1 MKNKNVI
8 IITLSTLVILGIL
21 ATIANQQT
29 FSKKKNPS
37 NPTEVTNTEVKEK
50 EEEKEIKLTPE
61 QLKEMEIEAVKNSIS
76 DNIGNYGDNIAVY
89 YENLQTGTTYS
100 LNDEKYFKG
109 ASVRKLGNVMSIAD
123 LIHEG
128 KLSKDKLIS
137 YNPNTDYEGGTG
149 ILQNQKKTNPITVG
163 KAIELSMTHSDNIA
177 ARMLGKIGGYAGPYY
192 EKITRKAAANGTL
205 TANQVGVL
213 LKRLYDNPD
222 NNPIYEDIMKHLKN
236 TIFHDRLDKYLPYD
250 KVAHKIGTNFGY
262 YHDAGIIYGD
272 NINYILVVLTKNIG
286 DTPITNG
293 EKNEVILKDNS
304 NAACETIANISND
317 IYSKLN
323 SIYK

>member
-29 FSKKKNPS
+29 FSKKKKPS
-37 NPTEVTNTEVKEK
+37 NPTEATTTDVK

-76 DNIGNYGDNIAVY
+76 DNIGNYGNNIAVY

-137 YNPNTDYEGGTG
+137 YNPNTDYEEGTG
-149 ILQNQKKTNPITVG
+149 ILQNQKK
-163 KAIELSMTHSDNIA
+163 
-177 ARMLGKIGGYAGPYY
+177 
-192 EKITRKAAANGTL
+192 
-205 TANQVGVL
+205 
-213 LKRLYDNPD
+213 
-222 NNPIYEDIMKHLKN
+222 
-236 TIFHDRLDKYLPYD
+236 
-250 KVAHKIGTNFGY
+250 
-262 YHDAGIIYGD
+262 
-272 NINYILVVLTKNIG
+272 
-286 DTPITNG
+286 
-293 EKNEVILKDNS
+293 
-304 NAACETIANISND
+304 
-317 IYSKLN
+317 
-323 SIYK
+323 